1 MAQGDS
7 ATTDQIDQAAGR
19 RTERALVA
27 YVRQELSAP
36 AIAIMGYAEMLMDD
50 AVQAGREQ
58 IIDDLQRILDASRN
72 LHRLILSLLDPATV
86 HQAAARSDLDE
97 YRRTLRHD
105 LRTPINAIKGY
116 GEMLREDAADAGAE
130 TLVGDLDKLLGEAT
144 LLLDRIDGLVTFS
157 GGEAPPSD
165 GDSSVDSEI
174 GTPDKMIER
183 LLKSV
188 RPVAAKEAD
197 LAAVRPSRI
206 LVVDDNASNRDLLSR
221 RLQRQGHTV
230 LQAENGA
237 AALALVEKEP
247 LDLVLL
253 DLMMP
258 GISGYDVL
266 ESLKSDLRFRDIP
279 VIMISALSELDS
291 IVRCIEAGAEDYLS
305 KPFDPTLLRA
315 RVGSSLEKKHLR
327 DREREMVEALRVEK
341 ERSETLLLNILPNAI
356 VTRLN
361 GGETIIADH
370 LSNVTIL
377 FSDLVGFTKL
387 SSRLSAGDLVGLLNG
402 LFSEFDRLALEL
414 GVEKIKTLG
423 DAYMVAGGLPEPRAD
438 HAHAV
443 ADMALAMIGTIE
455 RMNRS
460 LPTPLQMRVGIH
472 SGEVVA
478 GVIGTHKFVYDI
490 WGDAVNIAS
499 RMESHSLP
507 NRIQI
512 SAATYG
518 HLHEHFRLEPHGTVD
533 IKGKG
538 PMETY
543 FLLGRAAQSSD
554 KDSL

>member
-1 MAQGDS
+1 
-7 ATTDQIDQAAGR
+7 
-19 RTERALVA
+19 
-27 YVRQELSAP
+27 
-36 AIAIMGYAEMLMDD
+36 MGYAEILMDD
-50 AVQAGREQ
+50 AVQANRGQ
-58 IIDDLQRILDASRN
+58 LIDDLQRILDASRT
-72 LHRLILSLLDPATV
+72 LHRLILSLLDPATI
-86 HQAAARSDLDE
+86 HKADDDADMAE

-116 GEMLREDAADAGAE
+116 GEMLREDAADGGAE
-130 TLVGDLDKLLGEAT
+130 TWVADLDKLLGEAT

-157 GGEAPPSD
+157 RGDAPQSD
-165 GDSSVDSEI
+165 GTDPAVNEI
-174 GTPDKMIER
+174 AAPAKMVES
-183 LLKSV
+183 LLKAV
-188 RPVAAKEAD
+188 RPITAKEAD
-197 LAAVRPSRI
+197 LAAVQPSRI
-206 LVVDDNASNRDLLSR
+206 LVVDDNASNRDLLTR

-230 LQAENGA
+230 LRAEDGA
-237 AALALVEKEP
+237 SALALVEKEV

-266 ESLKSDLRFRDIP
+266 ALLKGDPRFREIP

-291 IVRCIEAGAEDYLS
+291 IVRCIEAGADDYLA

-315 RVGSSLEKKHLR
+315 RVSSSLEKKHLR
-327 DREREMVEALRVEK
+327 DRERKMVEALRIEK
-341 ERSETLLLNILPNAI
+341 ERSEQLLLNILPQAI

-361 GGETIIADH
+361 GGETVIADQ

-377 FSDLVGFTKL
+377 FADLVGFTKL
-387 SSRLSAGDLVGLLNG
+387 SSRLSAGDLVRLLNG
-402 LFSEFDRLALEL
+402 LFSEFDRLALDL
-414 GVEKIKTLG
+414 GVEKIKTVG

-443 ADMALAMIGTIE
+443 ADMALAMVGTVE
-455 RMNRS
+455 RMNRE
-460 LPTPLQMRVGIH
+460 LPMPLQMRIGIH
-472 SGEVVA
+472 SGDVVA

-512 SAATYG
+512 SAATRG
-518 HLHEHFRLEPHGTVD
+518 HLQKRFRLERHGSVD

-543 FLLGRAAQSSD
+543 FLLGRADEAIA
-554 KDSL
+554 

>member
-1 MAQGDS
+1 MEDS
-7 ATTDQIDQAAGR
+7 ATTDQIDQEADR

-50 AVQAGREQ
+50 AVQASRGQ
-58 IIDDLQRILDASRN
+58 LTDDLQRILDASRN
-72 LHRLILSLLDPATV
+72 LHRLILSLLDPGAV
-86 HQAAARSDLDE
+86 HQAAAGTDLAE

-116 GEMLREDAADAGAE
+116 GEMLREDAADGGAK
-130 TLVGDLDKLLGEAT
+130 TFVADLDKLLGEAT
-144 LLLDRIDGLVTFS
+144 LLLDRIDGLVTFF
-157 GGEAPPSD
+157 GGDAAP
-165 GDSSVDSEI
+165 SEGTGPAAI
-174 GTPDKMIER
+174 GAPNRMVES

-188 RPVAAKEAD
+188 RPIAAKEAN
-197 LAAVRPSRI
+197 LAAVQPSRI

-221 RLQRQGHTV
+221 RLERQGHTV
-230 LQAENGA
+230 LQAEDGTI
-237 AALALVEKEP
+237 ALAMVEKEA

-266 ESLKSDLRFRDIP
+266 ASLKSDPRFQEIP

-291 IVRCIEAGAEDYLS
+291 TVRCIEAGADDYLA

-327 DREREMVEALRVEK
+327 DREREMIEALRIEK
-341 ERSETLLLNILPNAI
+341 ERSELLLLNILPKGI

-361 GGETIIADH
+361 SGETIIADQR
-370 LSNVTIL
+370 SNVTIL
-377 FSDLVGFTKL
+377 FADIIAFTKL
-387 SSRLSAGDLVGLLNG
+387 SSRLSAGDLVRLLNG
-402 LFSEFDRLALEL
+402 LFSEFDRLAVSL
-414 GVEKIKTLG
+414 GVEKIKTIG

-443 ADMALAMIGTIE
+443 ADMALAMIETVE
-455 RMNRS
+455 RMNCE
-460 LPTPLQMRVGIH
+460 LPIALQMRIGIH
-472 SGEVVA
+472 SGDVVA
-478 GVIGTHKFVYDI
+478 GIIGTHKFAYDI

-512 SAATYG
+512 STATHR
-518 HLHEHFRLEPHGTVD
+518 HLHESFRLEPHGSVD

-543 FLLGRAAQSSD
+543 FLIGRADAVI
-554 KDSL
+554 K

>member
-1 MAQGDS
+1 
-7 ATTDQIDQAAGR
+7 
-19 RTERALVA
+19 
-27 YVRQELSAP
+27 VRQELSAP
-36 AIAIMGYAEMLMDD
+36 ALAIMGYAEMLMDD
-50 AVQAGREQ
+50 AAQAGGQ
-58 IIDDLQRILDASRN
+58 LANDLQRILDASRN
-72 LHRLILSLLDPATV
+72 LHRLIVSLLDPATV

-105 LRTPINAIKGY
+105 LRTPMNAIKGY
-116 GEMLREDAADAGAE
+116 GEILREDAIDGGADA
-130 TLVGDLDKLLGEAT
+130 LVADLDKMLAEAT

-157 GGEAPPSD
+157 GGAASPLDGADFAAAETGASAKMVKNLLEA
-165 GDSSVDSEI
+165 
-174 GTPDKMIER
+174 
-183 LLKSV
+183 V
-188 RPVAAKEAD
+188 RPIAAEEAD
-197 LAAVRPSRI
+197 LAAVQPSRI

-237 AALALVEKEP
+237 TALALVEKEP

-266 ESLKSDLRFRDIP
+266 ASLKSNPRFREIP
-279 VIMISALSELDS
+279 VVMISALSELDS

-327 DREREMVEALRVEK
+327 DREREMIEALRLEK
-341 ERSETLLLNILPNAI
+341 ERSENLLLNILPHAI

-361 GGETIIADH
+361 GGETIIADQ
-370 LSNVTIL
+370 LSDVTIL

-402 LFSEFDRLALEL
+402 LFSEFDRLALDL
-414 GVEKIKTLG
+414 GVEKIKTVG

-443 ADMALAMIGTIE
+443 ADMALAMIGTVE
-455 RMNRS
+455 RMNRD
-460 LPTPLQMRVGIH
+460 LPTPLQMRIGIH

-490 WGDAVNIAS
+490 WGDSVNIAS

-512 SAATYG
+512 SAATHR
-518 HLHEHFRLEPHGTVD
+518 HLHESFQLEPHGSVV

-543 FLLGRAAQSSD
+543 FLLGRAVA
-554 KDSL
+554 SLE

>member
-1 MAQGDS
+1 
-7 ATTDQIDQAAGR
+7 
-19 RTERALVA
+19 
-27 YVRQELSAP
+27 
-36 AIAIMGYAEMLMDD
+36 MDD
-50 AVQAGREQ
+50 AVQGNRGQ
-58 IIDDLQRILDASRN
+58 LTDDLQRILDASRN

-86 HQAAARSDLDE
+86 HQAAGSTDLAE

-116 GEMLREDAADAGAE
+116 GEMLREDAADGGAE
-130 TLVGDLDKLLGEAT
+130 TFVADLDKLLGEAT

-157 GGEAPPSD
+157 GSD
-165 GDSSVDSEI
+165 GPSSD
-174 GTPDKMIER
+174 GTDAADTEADAPAKMVES
-183 LLKSV
+183 LLKAV
-188 RPVAAKEAD
+188 RPIAAKEAD
-197 LAAVRPSRI
+197 LAAIQPSRI

-230 LQAENGA
+230 LQAEDGTI
-237 AALALVEKEP
+237 ALALVEKEA

-266 ESLKSDLRFRDIP
+266 ALLKGDPRFREIP
-279 VIMISALSELDS
+279 VIMISALTELDS
-291 IVRCIEAGAEDYLS
+291 IVRCIEAGADDYLA

-327 DREREMVEALRVEK
+327 DREREMVEALRIEK
-341 ERSETLLLNILPNAI
+341 ERSEQLLLNILPKAI
-356 VTRLN
+356 VTRLHS
-361 GGETIIADH
+361 GETVIADQ

-377 FSDLVGFTKL
+377 FSDLVGFTML
-387 SSRLSAGDLVGLLNG
+387 SSRLSAADLVRLMNE
-402 LFSEFDRLALEL
+402 LFSEFDRLALSL
-414 GVEKIKTLG
+414 GIEKIKTIG
-423 DAYMVAGGLPEPRAD
+423 DAYMMVGGLPEPRAD

-443 ADMALAMIGTIE
+443 ANMALAMIE
-455 RMNRS
+455 VVKQMNRE
-460 LPTPLQMRVGIH
+460 LATPLEMRIGIH
-472 SGEVVA
+472 SGDVVA
-478 GVIGTHKFVYDI
+478 GVIGTHKFAYDI

-512 SAATYG
+512 SAATYR
-518 HLHEHFRLEPHGTVD
+518 HLKNGFRLEPHGSVD

-543 FLLGRAAQSSD
+543 FLLGRFDEVVS
-554 KDSL
+554 